1 MIRVYNKAIRD
12 RIPEII
18 VESGSEPTI
27 EILSDEE
34 FLKELEKKLE
44 EEIKEYKESKK
55 VEELCDLIEIAHR
68 IAELQGVSNE
78 TLDQM
83 RKKKN
88 IERGYF
94 KENFYLVCVKSKKIK
109 NI

>member
-18 VESGSEPTI
+18 EKSGSESTVK
-27 EILSDEE
+27 ILSDED

-55 VEELCDLIEIAHR
+55 IEEICDLIEIAYR
-68 IAELQGVSNE
+68 IAELYGVSNDS
-78 TLDQM
+78 LN
-83 RKKKN
+83 KKREEKN
-88 IERGYF
+88 IERGKF
-94 KENFYLVCVKSKKIK
+94 EENVFLVQV
-109 NI
+109 NDH